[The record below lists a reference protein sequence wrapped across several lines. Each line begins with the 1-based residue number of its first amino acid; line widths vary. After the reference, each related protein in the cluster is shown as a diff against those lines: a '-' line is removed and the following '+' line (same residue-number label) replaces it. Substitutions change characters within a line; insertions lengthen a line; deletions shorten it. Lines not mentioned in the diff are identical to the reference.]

1 MDINES
7 QREEKAGTTGGGK
20 GHFLD
25 RAGSGVPRGP
35 RGPRGAR
42 TAVGTRLAT
51 RTGHKDDI
59 GPALAPVQ

>member
-20 GHFLD
+20 GHSLD
-25 RAGSGVPRGP
+25 RAGSGVP

-59 GPALAPVQ
+59 GSALAPV

>member
-20 GHFLD
+20 GYYSLD
-25 RAGSGVPRGP
+25 RAGSVVP

-59 GPALAPVQ
+59 GSALAPV